1 MTLLS
6 KCALSLVA
14 PACGKWPSSLLTG
27 TCSGITMSRAETAML
42 AWFLHS
48 SMGTSH
54 SDAYESVVHVVLSS
68 AEVARVLK
76 VPVPDGSGNT
86 HATSAHPSRSSSD
99 RVAFPV
105 CPHFL

>member
-1 MTLLS
+1 MS

-14 PACGKWPSSLLTG
+14 PALGRWLSSLLTG
-27 TCSGITMSRAETAML
+27 TCFGITTGSVETAML

-68 AEVARVLK
+68 AEVARTLK
-76 VPVPDGSGNT
+76 VQVPDGSGDN
-86 HATSAHPSRSSSD
+86 HATPAYPCSYLSD
-99 RVAFPV
+99 CVAFPQNKV
-105 CPHFL
+105 SAC

>member
-1 MTLLS
+1 M
-6 KCALSLVA
+6 
-14 PACGKWPSSLLTG
+14 
-27 TCSGITMSRAETAML
+27 SGAETAML

-68 AEVARVLK
+68 AEVARTLK
-76 VPVPDGSGNT
+76 VQVPDGSGDT

-105 CPHFL
+105 CPHFP